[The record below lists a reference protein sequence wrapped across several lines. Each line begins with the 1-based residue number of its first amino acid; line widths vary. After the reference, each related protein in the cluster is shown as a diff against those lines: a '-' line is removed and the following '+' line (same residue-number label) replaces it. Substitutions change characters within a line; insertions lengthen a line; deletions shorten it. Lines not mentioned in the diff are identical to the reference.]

1 MKPQR
6 LALALVALAAL
17 TSACGASVH
26 SWVRDDYAAQDQ
38 REVKHLALQ
47 VRGVPAE
54 QRQLWT
60 LMARR
65 YVNQHRNFILRPAE
79 LAHDAT
85 LGVACAGQE
94 GVLGLQVAQTP
105 HGGELALQVQGR
117 IQRCRDGQDLWTG
130 RVDGRWASDEPTVAE
145 LRAHYVKELGEAVAP
160 YVAPAFLAIK
170 ALVATLPQP
179 VISGED
185 EMEKIELGE

>member
-1 MKPQR
+1 MKPNFAAGG
-6 LALALVALAAL
+6 LALALLA
-17 TSACGASVH
+17 SACGASVG

-38 REVKHLALQ
+38 GQVKHLSLQ
-47 VRGVPAE
+47 VRGVPADQ
-54 QRQLWT
+54 QRMWY

-65 YVNQHRNFILRPAE
+65 YINQHRNFILRPAE

-94 GVLGLQVAQTP
+94 GALGLEVAQSVD
-105 HGGELALQVQGR
+105 GSDVALKVQGR
-117 IQRCRDGQDLWTG
+117 IQRCRDGQDVWKG
-130 RVDGRWASDEPTVAE
+130 DVKGEWSSDDPTVAE
-145 LRAHYVKELGEAVAP
+145 LKSHYIKELGEAIGP
-160 YVAPAFLAIK
+160 FVAPAFLAIK

-179 VISGED
+179 VLTGDE